1 MKYLACKIPVHF
13 LFGALAIFLNGNLL
27 AREAF
32 DDEKVKAT
40 VVFMSDA
47 NPLRYDYHYYDDD
60 FYKNYDNE
68 WNVSMDVG
76 YRFQQTFHNKK
87 LAALLFQYNPIQA
100 ANSSDFYALA
110 NTFENENLLAY
121 GLALGQGAS
130 STAEME
136 AKIRNNY
143 INISIDITNADWN
156 TYLHVG
162 LPVQNARHY
171 LKMTEA
177 INLGD
182 GTLPKGYAT
191 SEQTAM
197 SVVLSDFFNYP
208 EAASTNLSPIGSLKK
223 YFSGTKVGD
232 MQARSN
238 AIAYFDG
245 VNSKWAL
252 SDVYLQ
258 LGWEGWKRETSHLG
272 FYLKTVI
279 PTGNKMDDDWSK
291 YTFSPVCGNARRWE
305 LGAGINA
312 HVDLSKKND
321 VYWRVDIDGY
331 LSHLFSAIQRR
342 TFDLVN
348 GPLTR
353 YGMVK
358 VFDGALNY
366 LNKLVWAADVTTQN
380 LKVYVPVK
388 GEFILNVLYLKNN
401 HEINFGYSFKGQQQE
416 CTEDYLSVPKGNVY
430 GFAAQGEVQTPAV
443 DLSSWGT
450 NFITPNADMY
460 SPSLNDLTVSTDGN
474 EHYIFGKPIT
484 AANSVSADDI
494 SLRSGLMDAQVINM
508 LFAGYRYNF
517 GDIENCDDTFNPF
530 VGIKGSVGLSPQSC
544 YTPETWDVGVDV
556 GLTF

>member
-1 MKYLACKIPVHF
+1 MKYLAHKMTVHF
-13 LFGALAIFLNGNLL
+13 LFSAFAIFLNGNFL

-32 DDEKVKAT
+32 DDDKVKAT

-47 NPLRYDYHYYDDD
+47 DPLRYDYHYYDDD

-68 WNVSMDVG
+68 WNVAFDVG

-87 LAALLFQYNPIQA
+87 LAALLFQYNPVQA
-100 ANSSDFYALA
+100 ASGMFSVVANS
-110 NTFENENLLAY
+110 FENDNLFAY
-121 GLALGQGAS
+121 GLALGQSAS
-130 STAEME
+130 STADLE

-143 INISIDITNADWN
+143 INISVDITNADWN

-162 LPVQNARHY
+162 LPIQNARNY
-171 LKMTEA
+171 LT
-177 INLGD
+177 INESVNAGLGS
-182 GTLPKGYAT
+182 LPKGYAT
-191 SEQTAM
+191 SEQTGA
-197 SVVLSDFFNYP
+197 VTPTDYFNYP
-208 EAASTNLSPIGSLKK
+208 EAVSANLSPIGSLKK

-232 MQARSN
+232 MQTRAN

-252 SDVYLQ
+252 ADVYLQ

-272 FYLKTVI
+272 FYLKTAI
-279 PTGNKMDDDWSK
+279 PTGNKMDNDWAK
-291 YTFSPVCGNARRWE
+291 YTFSPMCGNAARWE

-312 HVDLSKKND
+312 HVDLSKKDD

-353 YGMVK
+353 YGMTK
-358 VFDGALNY
+358 VFDGALAY

-388 GEFILNVLYLKNN
+388 GEFIFNVLYLKNN

-416 CTEDYLSVPKGNVY
+416 CTDDYLTVPSGNVY
-430 GFAAQGEVQTPAV
+430 GFAAQGEVQTPNAAITAWV
-443 DLSSWGT
+443 T

-460 SPSLNDLTVSTDGN
+460 SPSLNDVTVSTDVN
-474 EHYIFGKPIT
+474 QYNIYGKPVTLENAI
-484 AANSVSADDI
+484 SADDI
-494 SLRSGLMDAQVINM
+494 ALRSGLMDAQVINM

-517 GDIENCDDTFNPF
+517 GDFENCDDTFNPF

-544 YTPETWDVGVDV
+544 YTPETWDVGIDV